1 MLAGLLLGSAALV
14 TSGLSF
20 FASLAAAVV
29 EIAFLLVPVV
39 FMLSLIMGLGAR
51 NWGRC
56 L

>member
-1 MLAGLLLGSAALV
+1 MLPGLFLFAAALAAC
-14 TSGLSF
+14 GFSF
-20 FASLAAAVV
+20 FPALAAAVGK
-29 EIAFLLVPVV
+29 IAFVLVPVV